1 MRKIKLFRIHNNY
14 ISDGYDEY
22 SQIVLGNGVSE
33 WEECSDDDLNFIKS
47 NMYQLSKKYPHDSL
61 VIVEQMNDNIPDI
74 IKGIKSEI
82 IKINEEYEARRQEET
97 RKRAEAA
104 EKRAAKKLEKDRRA
118 LKKLIQSNPD
128 LIKELANDKHG

>member
-61 VIVEQMNDNIPDI
+61 VIVEQMNDKIPDI
-74 IKGIKSEI
+74 IKGIKAEI